1 MPAPRRAK
9 RSAAI
14 QRSHQAEQMA
24 VDAAPEFHE
33 LIFTVQ
39 SATGQVVK
47 IDKLENG
54 QRQELTEEEYAAVAA
69 PFAATLGYADP
80 AAYQLA
86 YYQGMADYAAA
97 LSASYASPQQQ
108 AYYQALADYAST
120 VRSTG

>member
-1 MPAPRRAK
+1 MPAPRRVK
-9 RSAAI
+9 RSAAT
-14 QRSHQAEQMA
+14 QHSPQTEQTA
-24 VDAAPEFHE
+24 VEAPPEFQE
-33 LIFTVQ
+33 LIFIVQ

-69 PFAATLGYADP
+69 PFATTSGYAD
-80 AAYQLA
+80 ATAYQLA

-97 LSASYASPQQQ
+97 LWASYASPTEQ

-120 VRSTG
+120 LRSTG